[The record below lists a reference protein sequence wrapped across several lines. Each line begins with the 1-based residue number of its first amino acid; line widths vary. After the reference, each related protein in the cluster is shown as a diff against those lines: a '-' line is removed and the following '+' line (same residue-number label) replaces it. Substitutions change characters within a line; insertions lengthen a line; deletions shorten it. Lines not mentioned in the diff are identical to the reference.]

1 LLQEIVGSFGARIE
15 GRAWHGEDLTI
26 LFEREPRRDERTR
39 TPRRLD
45 HHDTQGES

>member
-15 GRAWHGEDLTI
+15 RRAWDSKDLTV
-26 LFEREPRRDERTR
+26 LLERESRGDERAR

-45 HHDTQGES
+45 YHDP